1 MWLSK
6 SLNGFASRSNLLVH
20 DFRELLSDIQ
30 SNPYFQSIKE
40 VDWSTYQLQ
49 PILISSVL
57 INILELSSP
66 LYINIVYTS
75 ILPSGSISSL
85 IVLSTI
91 VVMLML
97 LAGWLKTVRL
107 ELTGRDGSRIEHLKR
122 VEALAHFLQF
132 GLPNFL
138 RYAPGQHLQR
148 LASISLLRDESALQS
163 LTTAID
169 LIFSIL
175 FISVLFL
182 IGGTIGFVGIMAVV
196 IYLTRG
202 ITFAR
207 KYEAISRKY
216 DQVELKTR
224 TYQDQ
229 LINAAEFIK
238 VNGMRDQLLV
248 INEQYQEEEAYGR
261 LNHNIFSGSYQ
272 AFGSLIT
279 QITIVTGITWGAVL
293 VVNGWLSVGALA
305 ASILLLGKIL
315 APWQQAIG
323 LWNSFRRLSHSREE
337 YEELMALPIESS
349 GGVDKLND
357 NDWAELSIK
366 IGSRYIIT
374 VKKGSS
380 VLLKDNKFGLDA
392 RKLFL
397 EMIQFYPNDE
407 LQINGLKVD
416 SFERTQLRS
425 DVAYVDPA
433 RSFFEGT
440 LMDNLTGFQQKRR
453 QRSALFWSYLCG
465 LDHQVRSLAEG
476 YATVM
481 GSSVSSGL
489 SRDAQALVQVVT
501 ALSRNPEV
509 LLLDLTDCSYGKSFV
524 DAIERILRRCRGNT
538 TVLIGGG
545 GLVMARLVD
554 QQVGLQT
561 ALGEGI

>member
-1 MWLSK
+1 
-6 SLNGFASRSNLLVH
+6 
-20 DFRELLSDIQ
+20 
-30 SNPYFQSIKE
+30 
-40 VDWSTYQLQ
+40 
-49 PILISSVL
+49 
-57 INILELSSP
+57 
-66 LYINIVYTS
+66 
-75 ILPSGSISSL
+75 
-85 IVLSTI
+85 
-91 VVMLML
+91 ML